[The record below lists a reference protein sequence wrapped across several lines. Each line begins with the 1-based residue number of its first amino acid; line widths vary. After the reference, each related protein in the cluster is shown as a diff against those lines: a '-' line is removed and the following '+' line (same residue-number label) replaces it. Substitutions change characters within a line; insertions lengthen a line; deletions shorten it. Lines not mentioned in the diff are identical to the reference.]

1 VARIAAIATP
11 WLAALCKTRSVR
23 MGGLASCVVVLAASL
38 GACVTQRDCDAV
50 GMSST
55 IGIEVPVGWV
65 VDELCIDGAC
75 QTPIDPSQP
84 TPPDETPPPPWQID
98 DDPDSY
104 TYRLSTTSP
113 DGTSI
118 VREGVVE
125 TEEYRVNGPGC
136 DPVTANATL
145 LLDDTG
151 VVTVRNP

>member
-1 VARIAAIATP
+1 
-11 WLAALCKTRSVR
+11 
-23 MGGLASCVVVLAASL
+23 M
-38 GACVTQRDCDAV
+38 
-50 GMSST
+50 GMSSV

-84 TPPDETPPPPWQID
+84 TPPDETSPPPWQID

-113 DGTSI
+113 DGTST

-145 LLDDTG
+145 ILDDTG
-151 VVTVRNP
+151 VVTVQPVPPRP